1 MVIHR
6 GSQLRMVHGDLYYIL
21 WDQDIVKSIPMTD
34 VASLERGIKVAKKR
48 TTNTLRRGERY
59 QFPTGMS
66 WFQAMQNAV
75 CGVGLD
81 ARISKMIAIL
91 YNEAKAEYESDNVVY
106 KDYVAYGRA

>member
-1 MVIHR
+1 
-6 GSQLRMVHGDLYYIL
+6 MVHGDLYYIL